1 MKNTLRAVTRTLTL
15 GTAISMIM
23 MASAN
28 AQTLRWA
35 SAGDS
40 LTFDP
45 HSQNH
50 GQTHAVAHQIYNPL
64 IYLDLDSEMKPGL
77 AVSWEVTE
85 NPSVWEFKLREGVK
99 FHDGTPFTAEDVVF
113 SFQRAQHPNSDMRT
127 LISSVVDVRAIDD
140 HTVHIETNGPTP
152 LLPNNLTN
160 LFIMSKAWAEANNV
174 LTPQDYS
181 AGEENFAVRNANG
194 TGPFRLVSR
203 DPDVRTEIV
212 RNDDYWGID
221 QFPLEISRVV
231 LTPIQ
236 SAATRAAAMLSG
248 EVDFLQ
254 DVPVQDINRLSNSP
268 NITMLSAPENRT
280 IFFGMDQGREELRT
294 SNVQGANPFADRRV
308 REAMNIAINR
318 NAIQQVV
325 MRGQSVPAGMIAP
338 SFVNGWTAELDTV
351 PETNLNRAKELLAE
365 AGYENGFT
373 VTLTCTNDRYVN
385 DEAICQAVTG
395 MLGQAGINVRLDAR
409 ANSIHFAELQQG
421 ELDFYILGWA
431 VPPLDSHYVFDF
443 LLETKTPDTGA
454 WNFTG
459 WSNEEFDSLSRA
471 LPTETDL
478 DARNAKIARAWE
490 IVQDEIVYL
499 PVHHQVLN
507 WAVRQDINFAVQSQ
521 NQPML
526 KYLSFK

>member
-1 MKNTLRAVTRTLTL
+1 MKKTLRAVTL
-15 GTAISMIM
+15 GAAISMIM
-23 MASAN
+23 MAGAN

-64 IYLDLDSEMKPGL
+64 IYLDLDSEMQPGL
-77 AVSWEVTE
+77 AVSWHVTDD
-85 NPSVWEFKLREGVK
+85 PSVWEFKLREGVT
-99 FHDGTPFTAEDVVF
+99 FHDGSPLTAEDVVF
-113 SFQRAQHPNSDMRT
+113 SFQRAQHANSDMRT
-127 LISSVVDVRAIDD
+127 LISSVVDVQAVDPL
-140 HTVHIETNGPTP
+140 TVHIQTNGPTP

-160 LFIMSKAWAEANNV
+160 LFIMNKAWAETNNV
-174 LTPQDYS
+174 MTPQDYS

-194 TGPFRLVSR
+194 TGPFKLISR
-203 DPDVRTEIV
+203 DPDVKTEMV
-212 RNDDYWGID
+212 RNDEYWGIN
-221 QFPLEISRVV
+221 QFPMEISRIIM
-231 LTPIQ
+231 TPIQ
-236 SAATRAAAMLSG
+236 SPATRAAAMLSG
-248 EVDFLQ
+248 EIDFLQ
-254 DVPVQDINRLSNSP
+254 DVPVQDINRLNSSD

-294 SNVQGANPFADRRV
+294 SNIKGKNPFADIRV

-318 NAIQQVV
+318 DAIQQVV
-325 MRGQSVPAGMIAP
+325 MRSQSVPAGMIAP
-338 SFVNGWTAELDTV
+338 SFVNGWTAVMDTV
-351 PETNLNRAKELLAE
+351 PNTNVNRAKELLAE
-365 AGYENGFT
+365 AGYADGFT

-409 ANSIHFAELQQG
+409 ANSIHFSELQQG

-471 LPTETDL
+471 LPTETNL
-478 DARNAKIARAWE
+478 DERNAKIARAWE
-490 IVQDEIVYL
+490 IVQDATVYL
-499 PVHHQVLN
+499 PIHHQVLN
-507 WAVRQDINFAVQSQ
+507 WAVRQNIDFSVQSQ

-526 KYLSFK
+526 KYLSYK

>member
-1 MKNTLRAVTRTLTL
+1 M
-15 GTAISMIM
+15 
-23 MASAN
+23 
-28 AQTLRWA
+28 
-35 SAGDS
+35 
-40 LTFDP
+40 
-45 HSQNH
+45 
-50 GQTHAVAHQIYNPL
+50 
-64 IYLDLDSEMKPGL
+64 
-77 AVSWEVTE
+77 
-85 NPSVWEFKLREGVK
+85 
-99 FHDGTPFTAEDVVF
+99 
-113 SFQRAQHPNSDMRT
+113 
-127 LISSVVDVRAIDD
+127 
-140 HTVHIETNGPTP
+140 
-152 LLPNNLTN
+152 
-160 LFIMSKAWAEANNV
+160 
-174 LTPQDYS
+174 
-181 AGEENFAVRNANG
+181 
-194 TGPFRLVSR
+194 
-203 DPDVRTEIV
+203 
-212 RNDDYWGID
+212 
-221 QFPLEISRVV
+221 EISRIV

-248 EVDFLQ
+248 EIDFLQ
-254 DVPVQDINRLSNSP
+254 DVPVQDINRLSNSA

-280 IFFGMDQGREELRT
+280 IFFGMDQGRDELRT
-294 SNVQGANPFADRRV
+294 SNIKGENPFTDIRV

-318 NAIQQVV
+318 DAIQQVV

-338 SFVNGWTAELDTV
+338 SFVNGWTEELDTV
-351 PETNLNRAKELLAE
+351 PETDINRAKELLAE
-365 AGYENGFT
+365 AGYEDGFT

-409 ANSIHFAELQQG
+409 ANSIHFSELQQG
-421 ELDFYILGWA
+421 ELDFFILGWA

-478 DARNAKIARAWE
+478 DERNAKIARAWE
-490 IVQDEIVYL
+490 IVQEEIVYL

-507 WAVRQDINFAVQSQ
+507 WAVRQDIDFSVQSQ

>member
-1 MKNTLRAVTRTLTL
+1 MNKMLRAVTY
-15 GTAISMIM
+15 GTALSMFMISG
-23 MASAN
+23 AS

-64 IYLDLDSEMKPGL
+64 IYLDLNSEMQPGL
-77 AVSWEVTE
+77 AVSWEVSE
-85 NPSVWEFKLREGVK
+85 NPNVWEFKLREGVT
-99 FHDGTPFTAEDVVF
+99 FHDGTPFTADDVVF

-127 LISSVVDVRAIDD
+127 LISAVTDIRAVDPL
-140 HTVHIETNGPTP
+140 TVHIETNGPNP

-160 LFIMSKAWAEANNV
+160 LFIMSKAWAEENNV
-174 LTPQDYS
+174 TTPQDYS

-194 TGPFRLVSR
+194 TGPFSLTSR
-203 DPDVRTEIV
+203 DPDVRTEML
-212 RNDDYWGID
+212 RNDEYWGVGE
-221 QFPLEISRVV
+221 FPMEISRVV

-236 SAATRAAAMLSG
+236 SGATRAAAMLSG
-248 EVDFLQ
+248 EIDFLQ
-254 DVPVQDINRLSNSP
+254 DVPVQDINRLNSSA

-294 SNVQGANPFADRRV
+294 SNIKGKNPFADRRV

-318 NAIQQVV
+318 EAIQQVV

-338 SFVNGWTAELDTV
+338 SFVNGYTMELDAV
-351 PETNLNRAKELLAE
+351 PETDVNRSKALLSD
-365 AGYENGFT
+365 AGYPNGFN

-395 MLGQAGINVRLDAR
+395 MLGQIGVNVRLDAR

-421 ELDFYILGWA
+421 ELDFFILGWA

-443 LLETKTPDTGA
+443 LLETKTADTGA

-459 WSNEEFDSLSRA
+459 WSNAEFDSLSRA

-478 DARNAKIARAWE
+478 DERNAKIARAWE
-490 IVQDEIVYL
+490 IVQQEIVYL

-507 WAVRQDINFAVQSQ
+507 WAVRQDIDFAVQSQ

>member
-1 MKNTLRAVTRTLTL
+1 MKTLLRAATL

-23 MASAN
+23 IASAN

-64 IYLDLDSEMKPGL
+64 IYLDMNSEMQPGL
-77 AVSWEVTE
+77 AVSWEVTD
-85 NPSVWEFKLREGVK
+85 NPNVWEFKLREGVT
-99 FHDGTPFTAEDVVF
+99 FHNGTPLTADDVVF
-113 SFQRAQHPNSDMRT
+113 SFERAQHPNSDMRT
-127 LISSVVDVRAIDD
+127 LISSVVDIRAVDPL
-140 HTVHIETNGPTP
+140 TVHIETDGPTP

-160 LFIMSKAWAEANNV
+160 LFIMSKAWSEKHNV
-174 LTPQDYS
+174 MTPQDYS
-181 AGEENFAVRNANG
+181 AGEENFAVRNAMG

-203 DPDVRTEIV
+203 DPDVKTEMV

-221 QFPLEISRVV
+221 QFPMEVSEIV

-236 SAATRAAAMLSG
+236 SPATRAAAMLSG
-248 EVDFLQ
+248 EIDFLQ
-254 DVPVQDINRLSNSP
+254 DVPVQDINRLNSSSE
-268 NITMLSAPENRT
+268 ITMLSAPENRT

-294 SNVQGANPFADRRV
+294 SNIEGENPFADKRV
-308 REAMNIAINR
+308 REAMNLAINR
-318 NAIQQVV
+318 EAIKQVV

-351 PETNLNRAKELLAE
+351 PETDTQRAESLLAE
-365 AGYENGFT
+365 AGYEDGFS

-395 MLGQAGINVRLDAR
+395 MLGQIGIDVRLDAR

-459 WSNEEFDSLSRA
+459 WSNDEFDNLSRA
-471 LPTETDL
+471 LPTETNL
-478 DARNAKIARAWE
+478 EERNAKIARAWQ
-490 IVQDEIVYL
+490 IAQDDIVYL

-507 WAVRQDINFAVQSQ
+507 WAVRQDIDFSVQSQ

-526 KYLSFK
+526 KYLTFK

>member
-1 MKNTLRAVTRTLTL
+1 MKKTFRAFTL
-15 GTAISMIM
+15 GTTISLLMVCG
-23 MASAN
+23 AN

-50 GQTHAVAHQIYNPL
+50 GQTHAIAHQIYNPL
-64 IYLDLDSEMKPGL
+64 IYLDLNSEMQPGL
-77 AVSWEVTE
+77 AVSWEVTD
-85 NPSVWEFKLREGVK
+85 NPNVWEFKLREGVT
-99 FHDGTPFTAEDVVF
+99 FHDGTPLTADDVVF

-127 LISSVVDVRAIDD
+127 LISSVVDVRAVDPL
-140 HTVHIETNGPTP
+140 TVHIETNGPTP

-174 LTPQDYS
+174 TTPQDYS

-203 DPDVRTEIV
+203 DPDVRTEMV
-212 RNDDYWGID
+212 RNDEYWGIEE
-221 QFPLEISRVV
+221 FPMEISRVV

-248 EVDFLQ
+248 EIDFLQ
-254 DVPVQDINRLSNSP
+254 DVPVQDINRLDSSD
-268 NITMLSAPENRT
+268 NIVMLSAPENRT
-280 IFFGMDQGREELRT
+280 IFFGLDQGSEELQ
-294 SNVQGANPFADRRV
+294 SSDVKGKNPFADRRV

-318 NAIQQVV
+318 QAIQQVV

-338 SFVNGWTAELDTV
+338 SFVNGYTAELDTV
-351 PETNLNRAKELLAE
+351 PETDVNRAKTLLAE
-365 AGYENGFT
+365 AGYPDGFN

-421 ELDFYILGWA
+421 ELEFYILGWA

-443 LLETKTPDTGA
+443 LLETKTADTGA

-478 DARNAKIARAWE
+478 DERNAKIARAWE
-490 IVQDEIVYL
+490 IAQEEIVYL

-507 WAVRQDINFAVQSQ
+507 WAVRQDIDFAVQSQ

-526 KYLSFK
+526 KYLKFK